1 MRVATYLDAYFRVFN
16 RVVQVETTQQ
26 HILTTAL
33 GANATVTPCVISLSD
48 GAVSYITYNTTTNQ
62 IQYIS
67 TVPKN
72 SYLSFGYGTSMSKV
86 DMVVW
91 EANGASSTQ
100 IDVYST
106 SHNTPATVPN
116 QYQTTFTFDAVST

>member
-1 MRVATYLDAYFRVFN
+1 M
-16 RVVQVETTQQ
+16 VQIETTQE
-26 HILTTAL
+26 HLLTAGV
-33 GANATVTPCVISLSD
+33 GANTTTVTPCTVSLSD

-72 SYLSFGYGTSMSKV
+72 SYLSFGYGTSMSKT

-91 EANGASSTQ
+91 EANGATST
-100 IDVYST
+100 
-106 SHNTPATVPN
+106 
-116 QYQTTFTFDAVST
+116 

>member
-1 MRVATYLDAYFRVFN
+1 MRLVSYIDAYTCIFN
-16 RVVQVETTQQ
+16 QVVKVESTED
-26 HILTTAL
+26 HLLA
-33 GANATVTPCVISLSD
+33 ASVTPTPCTVSLSD
-48 GAVSYITYNTTTNQ
+48 GAVSYITYNTTTKQ

-72 SYLSFGYGTSMSKV
+72 SYLSFGYGTSMSKT

-106 SHNTPATVPN
+106 SHNTPSTVTN
-116 QYQTTFTFDAVST
+116 TYTTTFTFDTVST

>member
-1 MRVATYLDAYFRVFN
+1 MKVATYLDAYFRVFN

-33 GANATVTPCVISLSD
+33 GASTTVTPCVISLSD

-106 SHNTPATVPN
+106 SHNTPGTVPN